1 MRPKNRIVPEKTI
14 YFRPE
19 MSNCP
24 HCESKLVRA
33 HAAWKKKISTLQGVI
48 FAWSMAYRCPNQQC
62 PHPGALYRSA
72 EAEKLCMKFTTYG
85 FDVLCLVGELRFKQ
99 HMTRQE
105 IADELNS
112 RGVKTTD
119 RNAQMLYERYL
130 TLLGASIDQHVRE
143 VLKDVSEKNGGLL
156 LSMDGVQPEKGNE
169 TLYVIREVFSGTVL
183 VAKNLKSGSSEEL
196 QNLIRPIAQLGY
208 PIIGIVSDGQQ
219 SIRLAFE
226 KLLPDVPYQ
235 YCQYHYLKDIAKPV
249 VDLDRKLKTEI
260 KKNLRGIREIER
272 KVEDNPSEESE
283 VARGYIA
290 AVRSLLLEDGNP
302 PLDLPGM
309 RIYQNAKAIQA
320 SLEQCLSKKG
330 AFDSQSHRQN
340 I

>member
-19 MSNCP
+19 VTECP
-24 HCESKLVRA
+24 HCESKLVRS
-33 HAAWKKKISTLQGVI
+33 HAAWKKKVATLEGVI
-48 FAWSMAYRCPNQQC
+48 FAWNMAYRCSNPFCSQ
-62 PHPGALYRSA
+62 PSALYRSA

-105 IADELNS
+105 IADELNR

-130 TLLGASIDQHVRE
+130 TLLSASIDQHVCE
-143 VLKDVSEKNGGLL
+143 VLKDVSKQNGGLM

-169 TLYVIREVFSGTVL
+169 TLYVVREIFSGTVL
-183 VAKNLKSGSSEEL
+183 AAKNMKSGSSEEL
-196 QNLIRPIAQLGY
+196 QELIRPILKLGH
-208 PIIGIVSDGQQ
+208 PIIGIVSDGQH

-226 KLLPDVPYQ
+226 KLLPEVPYQ

-249 VDLDRKLKTEI
+249 VDRDRKLKTEL

-272 KVEDNPSEESE
+272 KIEAHPSDEGE
-283 VARGYIA
+283 VAKGYIA

-330 AFDSQSHRQN
+330 ALHSQSYRQN

>member
-19 MSNCP
+19 ISNCP

-48 FAWSMAYRCPNQQC
+48 FAWSMSYRCPNSQC
-62 PHPGALYRSA
+62 SHSGALYRSA

-105 IADELNS
+105 IADELNH

-130 TLLGASIDQHVRE
+130 ALLGASMDQHVRTVLQE
-143 VLKDVSEKNGGLL
+143 VVEQHGGLM

-169 TLYVIREVFSGTVL
+169 TLYVMREVFSGTIL
-183 VAKNLKSGSSEEL
+183 VAKNMKSGSSEEL
-196 QNLIRPIAQLGY
+196 QQLIRPILELGH
-208 PIIGIVSDGQQ
+208 PVIGIVSDGQH

-249 VDLDRKLKTEI
+249 VDLDRKLKTEL

-272 KVEDNPSEESE
+272 KLEDHSSEENE
-283 VARGYIA
+283 IAKGYIA

-309 RIYQNAKAIQA
+309 RIYHNAKAIQA

-330 AFDSQSHRQN
+330 ALHS
-340 I
+340 

>member
-235 YCQYHYLKDIAKPV
+235 CQYHYLKDIAKPV